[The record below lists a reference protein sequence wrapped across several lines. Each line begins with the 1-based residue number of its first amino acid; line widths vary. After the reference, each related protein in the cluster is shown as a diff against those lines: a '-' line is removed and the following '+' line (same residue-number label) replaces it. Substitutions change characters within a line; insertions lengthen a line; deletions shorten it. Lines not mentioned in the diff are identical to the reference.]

1 MNWANDVYVSGNY
14 AYVADGDDGLYILR
28 NDLITGVNNNKGE
41 IPTNFVLGQNYP
53 NPFNPTTV
61 INYSIPKRSFVTLK
75 IYDILGREVLTLVNE
90 EKPAGNYKVTF
101 NGVNLPSGVYFY
113 RLSATGKANN
123 FVETKK
129 LVLLK

>member
-1 MNWANDVYVSGNY
+1 M
-14 AYVADGDDGLYILR
+14 ADDYDGLYILK
-28 NDLITGVNNNKGE
+28 NDLITGVNDDKGK

-75 IYDILGREVLTLVNE
+75 VYDVLGREASTLVNE

-101 NGVNLPSGVYFY
+101 NGTNLPSGVYFY
-113 RLSATGKANN
+113 RMQVYTAGRAGR

-129 LVLLK
+129 LILLK